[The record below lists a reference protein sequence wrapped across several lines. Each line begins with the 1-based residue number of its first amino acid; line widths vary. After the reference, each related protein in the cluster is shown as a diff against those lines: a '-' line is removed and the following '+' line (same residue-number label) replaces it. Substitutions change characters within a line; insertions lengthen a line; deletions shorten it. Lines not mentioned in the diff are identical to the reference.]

1 MNSVAKGYLKWM
13 DALDRVVKWFS
24 AVMAFAMAT
33 VVVLQVASRMMP
45 WFPTPPWPE
54 ELARYLMMYMS
65 FIAASAG
72 IKRWNNIGVDFF
84 LNRMPPRVKRAVE
97 TAIEIFVLAFL
108 IYLVYLSA
116 TIFPRVSMRQKSAT
130 MGFPMF
136 VPQFAII
143 LGSALMSLQMIGV
156 ILRRFLKGGTQD
168 V

>member
-1 MNSVAKGYLKWM
+1 LNSIAKGYLKLM
-13 DALDRVVKWFS
+13 GALDRVVKWFS
-24 AVMAFAMAT
+24 ILMAFAMAA

-45 WFPTPPWPE
+45 WFPTPPWTE
-54 ELARYLMMYMS
+54 ELARYLMLYMA
-65 FIAASAG
+65 FVAASAG

-84 LNRMPPRVKRAVE
+84 LNRMPPRVKHFVE
-97 TAIEIFVLAFL
+97 VAIEVLVLVFL
-108 IYLVYLSA
+108 VYLTYLSA
-116 TIFPRVSMRQKSAT
+116 TVFPKVSMRQKSAT

-156 ILRRFLKGGTQD
+156 ILRRFLKEGTQD

>member
-1 MNSVAKGYLKWM
+1 
-13 DALDRVVKWFS
+13 VKWFS
-24 AVMAFAMAT
+24 VVMAFSMAA

-45 WFPTPPWPE
+45 WFPTPPWTE
-54 ELARYLMMYMS
+54 ELARYLMLYMA

-72 IKRWNNIGVDFF
+72 IKRWNNISVDFF
-84 LNRMPPRVKRAVE
+84 LNRMPPGVKR
-97 TAIEIFVLAFL
+97 TAEFVIEVLVLAFL

-116 TIFPRVSMRQKSAT
+116 TVFPKVSLRQKSAT

-136 VPQFAII
+136 VPQLAII

-168 V
+168 A